1 MKRKKHLAVAWGAQL
16 RHPTLTHADRINLTV
31 DAYGLGAELLHDD
44 RYRET
49 AQNLGALAGSI
60 DRITQLRPANRLAIA
75 RLAVDET
82 IASYALLRFGRS
94 EGVSTSTTDAGPL
107 MGTAIDGDSVRVYLR
122 RSHVLTSSKNLY
134 MQATK
139 TAVH

>member
-1 MKRKKHLAVAWGAQL
+1 M
-16 RHPTLTHADRINLTV
+16 
-31 DAYGLGAELLHDD
+31 
-44 RYRET
+44 

-60 DRITQLRPANRLAIA
+60 DRITQLRPAN

-94 EGVSTSTTDAGPL
+94 EGVSTSTTDTGPL